1 MFLKPNNMS
10 FPEED
15 DRISE
20 MDMMWLLEKEAE
32 MFVEWQQWE
41 DVQTRLPAEIV
52 VLTPILKEDEIQSDS
67 FPFS

>member
-1 MFLKPNNMS
+1 MS